1 MEWLFPGDEC
11 ANERKKRKCLDAQ
24 NWRFQKSLNEL
35 TSWTAS
41 MLHQQCYTVAL
52 QHCFTTALLHCCTTA
67 LLLLQHNCAEDD
79 QEEMCKEKEEVSQGQ
94 NKNCKSWKKPCFHEN
109 SQFFIKESLFS
120 WTNGSVSI
128 SQGLKLARDRKNSIK
143 QLYRHLWDPYKSLLT
158 PL

>member
-94 NKNCKSWKKPCFHEN
+94 NKNCKSWKITKNVFWKWNFCWSIIFVAA
-109 SQFFIKESLFS
+109 IK
-120 WTNGSVSI
+120 W
-128 SQGLKLARDRKNSIK
+128 
-143 QLYRHLWDPYKSLLT
+143 LWHMA
-158 PL
+158 